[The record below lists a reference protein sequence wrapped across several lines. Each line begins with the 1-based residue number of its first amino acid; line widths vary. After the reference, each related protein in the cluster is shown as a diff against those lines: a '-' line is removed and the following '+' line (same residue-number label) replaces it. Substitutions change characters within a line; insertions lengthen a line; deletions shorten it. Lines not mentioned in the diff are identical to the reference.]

1 MAEVTL
7 GLDLGTSGV
16 RVVAVDENGSLRH
29 EVTRSYPLHTPKPG
43 WTEQDPADWVQESVA
58 ALQDI
63 VNTLQRDGLSVAAL
77 GLSGQ
82 MHGMVPLDN
91 SGEVVRPA
99 ILWNDQRTA
108 DAVQTMSERVP
119 RETMIARTGNPAI
132 TGFHVCKLVWLRNH
146 EPGAF
151 KRTLHS
157 LLPKD
162 YLAYVLTGNMHAEP
176 SDASGTN
183 CFQLETKRW
192 DAEILQA
199 LDLSPTLFP
208 EIISSHEVA
217 GKVTRRV
224 AEQTGLPEGLPVVI
238 GAGDNA
244 AAAIGLGIS
253 SRQPEVGSV
262 SLGTSG
268 VIFSPLSAPSPD
280 PEGRVHL
287 FCHADGGY
295 HLLGVTLSAAGSF
308 QWYRDTFAPQQ
319 SFNELTELAATSPV
333 GSRGVIFKPYLA
345 GERTPHLNAA
355 LRGSLTGLSLAS
367 TQADVVRAVLEGV
380 AFSLRDALDIIQPI
394 APLTHAL
401 ATGGGAKST
410 LWLQM
415 TTDVLGLPLHLP
427 ERNQGAAYGAALLA
441 YQGIGATD
449 SAASLASQSI
459 KTRYKPSGAD
469 YGAVLARYR
478 EVPLLN

>member
-16 RVVAVDENGSLRH
+16 RVVAVDEHGVLRH
-29 EVTRSYPLHTPKPG
+29 EVTRNYPLMTPQPG
-43 WTEQDPADWVQESVA
+43 WTEQNPADWLRESLA
-58 ALQDI
+58 ALQA
-63 VNTLQRDGLSVAAL
+63 VAATVKRDGLSVAAL

-82 MHGMVPLDN
+82 MHGMVPLDE

-108 DAVQTMSERVP
+108 DAVAEMNARVP
-119 RETMIARTGNPAI
+119 RETIIARTGNPAI
-132 TGFHVCKLVWLRNH
+132 TGFHVSKLLWLRQH
-146 EPGAF
+146 EPAAF
-151 KRTLHS
+151 ERTAHS

-162 YLAYVLTGNMHAEP
+162 YLAYKLTGQMHAEP

-183 CFQLETKRW
+183 CFHLATKRW
-192 DAEILQA
+192 DTEILSA

-208 EIISSHEVA
+208 EIIPSHEVT
-217 GKVTRRV
+217 GKLTQGI
-224 AEQTGLPEGLPVVI
+224 AQETGLPEGLPVVI

-244 AAAIGLGIS
+244 AAATGLGIS
-253 SRQPEVGSV
+253 SSQPKVGSV

-268 VIFSPLSAPSPD
+268 VIFSPLAAPTPD

-295 HLLGVTLSAAGSF
+295 HLLGVTLSAAGSL
-308 QWYRDTFAPQQ
+308 QWYRDTFAPER
-319 SFNELTELAATSPV
+319 SFSELTELAGQSPI
-333 GSRGVIFKPYLA
+333 GSRGVVFKPYLA

-367 TQADVVRAVLEGV
+367 TQADIVRAVLEGV
-380 AFSLRDALDIIQPI
+380 AFSLRDALDIIQPL
-394 APLTHAL
+394 APLKHAL
-401 ATGGGAKST
+401 ATGGGAKSP

-415 TTDVLGLPLHLP
+415 VADVLGLPLALP
-427 ERNQGAAYGAALLA
+427 ERHQGAAYGAALLA
-441 YQGIGATD
+441 YQGIGVTA

-459 KTRYKPSGAD
+459 HTRHEPSGTD
-469 YGAVLARYR
+469 YRAALARYR
-478 EVPLLN
+478 EVPLLS